1 MNISDEALMAY
12 ADGEAD
18 AATRAL
24 IEAAMRDDP
33 RIVERI
39 AQHRALRE
47 AMRAAHSSVLD
58 EPVPE
63 RLLAAARGRIGQPAD
78 KVVSLAQARNA
89 ALEKR
94 VGARR
99 WQPAAMA
106 ASLLVGLA
114 VGFFAWHGSGALIRI
129 GGGRMLAG
137 AALQQALSTQLAQDP
152 STIAVTGVSF
162 RNKAGNYCRT
172 FSLAGTDAGAGL
184 ACHEGG
190 DWNIKLLAQSA
201 LTESSS
207 PNFRAAAS
215 KESPAVRAAVEQS
228 IEGEPLD
235 RAGEI
240 AARQAGWAAV
250 PLSVEK
256 Y

>member
-47 AMRAAHSSVLD
+47 AMRAAHSSVMD

-63 RLLAAARGRIGQPAD
+63 RLLAAARGRSAQPAD
-78 KVVSLAQARNA
+78 KVVSLAQARDA
-89 ALEKR
+89 ALHKHA
-94 VGARR
+94 GARR

-114 VGFFAWHGSGALIRI
+114 VGFFTWHGSGALIRI
-129 GGGRMLAG
+129 GAGGTLLAG
-137 AALQQALSTQLAQDP
+137 AALQEALSTQLAQDR
-152 STIAVTGVSF
+152 SSIAVTGVSF

-172 FSLAGTDAGAGL
+172 FSLAGTDAGTGL

-190 DWNIKLLAQSA
+190 GWNIKLLAQSA

-207 PNFRAAAS
+207 PNFRAAGS
-215 KESPAVRAAVEQS
+215 VESPAVRAAVEQS
-228 IEGEPLD
+228 IDGEPLD

-240 AARQAGWAAV
+240 AARQAGWAAAH
-250 PLSVEK
+250 
-256 Y
+256 

>member
-1 MNISDEALMAY
+1 MNISEEALMAY

-78 KVVSLAQARNA
+78 KVHSLAQVRDA
-89 ALEKR
+89 ALHKR

-114 VGFFAWHGSGALIRI
+114 VGFFTWHDSGALIRI
-129 GGGRMLAG
+129 GADGRLSAG
-137 AALQQALSTQLAQDP
+137 AALQEALSTQLAQDR
-152 STIAVTGVSF
+152 STIAVTGMSF

-184 ACHEGG
+184 ACHEGA

-201 LTESSS
+201 PVESSS

-215 KESPAVRAAVEQS
+215 KDSPAVRAAVEQS
-228 IEGEPLD
+228 IDGEPLD

-240 AARQAGWAAV
+240 AARQAGWAEAH
-250 PLSVEK
+250 
-256 Y
+256 